1 MGDHWEAKDER
12 GPSDPRAEQGGPD
25 PVGPSYGGVD
35 FEGSSKG
42 ELLDEARQLDA
53 PVTTHMTKAEV
64 AHEID
69 RANERATRAARK
81 R

>member
-1 MGDHWEAKDER
+1 
-12 GPSDPRAEQGGPD
+12 
-25 PVGPSYGGVD
+25 
-35 FEGSSKG
+35 
-42 ELLDEARQLDA
+42 LDEARQLDA